1 MRCEDVIAIV
11 KEYERLIK
19 SQGQNIICLA
29 YRQVSIFNKFK
40 KSGQLPKIMKELGI
54 SKPAVINKIN
64 LYN

>member
-40 KSGQLPKIMKELGI
+40 KSGQLPKIMKEFGI
-54 SKPAVINKIN
+54 SKPTVINKIN

>member
-54 SKPAVINKIN
+54 SKPTVINKIN

>member
-11 KEYERLIK
+11 KEYQRLIK
-19 SQGQNIICLA
+19 SRRQNIICLE
-29 YRQVSIFNKFK
+29 YMQVSIFNRFK

-54 SKPAVINKIN
+54 SKPTVINKIN